1 LWDPQIKNSTGEPV
15 VLSMP
20 SGLIVGIDERV
31 LQTERTTE
39 VSNSCSARRQW
50 LGDVHLVG
58 LKAFLTGRVRKDG
71 GVTEKPP
78 TSLPRS
84 SVMLAILWDLVCPP
98 RVHSDGR
105 SISIFSSFAGNHPR
119 SSEARMD
126 LRATLKLAASIA
138 GMSRKIKNL
147 YQPYQGS
154 NR

>member
-1 LWDPQIKNSTGEPV
+1 
-15 VLSMP
+15 MP
-20 SGLIVGIDERV
+20 SGLTVGIDEGV

-58 LKAFLTGRVRKDG
+58 LKAFLTGRVRKRWRSNRKTSDLA
-71 GVTEKPP
+71 P
-78 TSLPRS
+78 TI
-84 SVMLAILWDLVCPP
+84 VGNACDLVGPP
-98 RVHSDGR
+98 RVHSDGS
-105 SISIFSSFAGNHPR
+105 SISIFSSFANHPR
-119 SSEARMD
+119 PSEARMD

-147 YQPYQGS
+147 YQPCQGS